1 MKHLYKKMLLAAFL
15 SGAAV
20 TVSAANPFTDVSSS
34 DWAYQSVSRLSQE
47 GVVEG
52 YPDGTFKGQQNITR
66 YEMAQIIARL
76 MAREDQLNSE
86 QKAQVEQLA
95 SAYADELKQLGVRVS
110 ALENKVGNTR
120 IIGELRVHYMD
131 RYDDIRKSSSS
142 KDGEYGARLRINT
155 ISEVNDK
162 LHIVTQFQTLMG
174 MAGKSLT
181 GVNGEQ
187 DSQTTLN
194 RLFAYYTPRAKVA
207 AVLGQFPVKMGVTG
221 YTYDGGFKGVGLQ
234 IGTQPRED
242 GLPVDGG
249 RFLLAYGRAVDINPN
264 YTGAMMHGYTIHT
277 QIPRY
282 SNIHL
287 YPMDNVQ
294 LPGNTDD
301 DVPAVFASYVYS
313 KPLKFEGHLYKLRA
327 LGPVHNIVDAYGA
340 ALSWYPWKFLNLH
353 GEYVKNN
360 KKLPLN
366 NEKPMAYNYGI
377 SYGAAHPLYP
387 KSMLIGVDYVYSE
400 AGTYFGGSSSDV
412 ADQYMGAIYKNQNIN
427 LEIPA
432 GTILPDGT
440 PLPVRIPASYNGNIP
455 AYLADK
461 ITNPGQKAGGAKF
474 YLAKMQYVPTKGV
487 LMELSYGF
495 KAENMAGHKLGNIFR
510 FQTSIYFK

>member
-1 MKHLYKKMLLAAFL
+1 MKHLYKKMLLTALL
-15 SGAAV
+15 SGAAL
-20 TVSAANPFTDVSSS
+20 TASAANPFTDVSSS
-34 DWAYQSVSRLSQE
+34 DWAYQAVAQLSQE

-76 MAREDQLNSE
+76 MAREDQLNST
-86 QKAQVEQLA
+86 QKAEVDRLSSE
-95 SAYADELKQLGVRVS
+95 YADELNQLGVRVS

-120 IIGELRVHYMD
+120 IIGEFRMHYMD

-142 KDGEYGARLRINT
+142 KGGEYGARLRINT

-162 LHIVTQFQTLMG
+162 IHIIGQFQTLMG
-174 MAGKSLT
+174 MAGKSIT

-187 DSQTTLN
+187 DSHTTLN
-194 RLFAYYTPRAKVA
+194 RLFAYYTPRDKVA
-207 AVLGQFPVKMGVTG
+207 AVLGQFPVKMGITG
-221 YTYDGGFKGVGLQ
+221 YTYDGGFKGIGLQ
-234 IGTQPRED
+234 LGAQPRED
-242 GLPVDGG
+242 GLPVEGG
-249 RFLLAYGRAVDINPN
+249 RFLFAYGRAVDINPN
-264 YTGAMMHGYTIHT
+264 YTGAMMHGIPLTVSTPAGNFPYT
-277 QIPRY
+277 Y
-282 SNIHL
+282 
-287 YPMDNVQ
+287 YPMNNVR
-294 LPGNTDD
+294 LPGNDDD

-340 ALSWYPWKFLNLH
+340 ALSWYPWKYLNVH

-377 SYGAAHPLYP
+377 SYGVAHPLYP

-412 ADQYMGAIYKNQNIN
+412 ADQYMGAIYKNQTLNM
-427 LEIPA
+427 A
-432 GTILPDGT
+432 T
-440 PLPVRIPASYNGNIP
+440 PYGNASYNGNLP
-455 AYLADK
+455 AYIIDK
-461 ITNPGQKAGGAKF
+461 INNPNQKAGGAKF

>member
-155 ISEVNDK
+155 ISEVNDNM
-162 LHIVTQFQTLMG
+162 HIVAQFQTLMG

-194 RLFAYYTPRAKVA
+194 RLFAYYTPRPKVA

-221 YTYDGGFKGVGLQ
+221 YTYDGGFKGIGLQ
-234 IGTQPRED
+234 LGAQPRED
-242 GLPVDGG
+242 GLPVEGG
-249 RFLLAYGRAVDINPN
+249 RVLLAYGRAVDINPN
-264 YTGAMMHGYTIHT
+264 YTGAMMHGYTLTSHVPGYPDIH
-277 QIPRY
+277 
-282 SNIHL
+282 N
-287 YPMDNVQ
+287 YPMPGVE

-340 ALSWYPWKFLNLH
+340 ALSWYPWKYLNFH

-377 SYGAAHPLYP
+377 SYGVAHPLYP

-412 ADQYMGAIYKNQNIN
+412 ADQYMGGIYKNQNISLYN
-427 LEIPA
+427 GA
-432 GTILPDGT
+432 Y
-440 PLPVRIPASYNGNIP
+440 SYNGNIP
-455 AYLADK
+455 AYMADK
-461 ITNPGQKAGGAKF
+461 ITNPTEKAGGAKF